1 MKIAEIPS
9 KYLILFAAISM
20 VASQIACGGSRGNAT
35 GPLPPPPPPEQMKVA
50 DVQPQKPFVQ
60 VAPGLATRT
69 VFVVE
74 PSAKDP
80 YHVEVL
86 DILVAPG
93 KEAVSVPLQG
103 AATLEVRTG
112 NGTATIGQ
120 KSQELGTG
128 STFSVGEGEPLKIA
142 AKGDGPITLRAYVV
156 KVP

>member
-1 MKIAEIPS
+1 MNIDKIPS
-9 KYLILFAAISM
+9 KYLILFAAFSV

-35 GPLPPPPPPEQMKVA
+35 GPLPPPPPPDQMKLA
-50 DVQPQKPFVQ
+50 DVQPQKAFVQ
-60 VAPGLATRT
+60 VAPGLATRSIY
-69 VFVVE
+69 VVE

-93 KEAVSVPLQG
+93 KEAVAVPLQG

-120 KSQELGTG
+120 KSQELGAG
-128 STFSVGEGEPLKIA
+128 STFSVGEGEPLRIA

>member
-1 MKIAEIPS
+1 MNIAKIPS
-9 KYLILFAAISM
+9 KYLILFAALSA
-20 VASQIACGGSRGNAT
+20 VAFQMACGRSRGNAT

-50 DVQPQKPFVQ
+50 DFQPEKAFVQ
-60 VAPGLATRT
+60 VAPGLATRS

-120 KSQELGTG
+120 KSQELGNG

-142 AKGDGPITLRAYVV
+142 ATGDGPITLRAYVV

>member
-1 MKIAEIPS
+1 MNIAKVPS
-9 KYLILFAAISM
+9 KYLILFAVFSV

-35 GPLPPPPPPEQMKVA
+35 GPLPPPPPPEQMKAA
-50 DVQPQKPFVQ
+50 DFQPQKAFVQ
-60 VAPGLATRT
+60 TAPGVATRS

-74 PSAKDP
+74 PNAKDP

-93 KEAVSVPLQG
+93 KEPVAVPLQG
-103 AATLEVRTG
+103 AATCEVRTG
-112 NGTATIGQ
+112 NGTATIRE
-120 KSQELGTG
+120 KSQELATG

-142 AKGDGPITLRAYVV
+142 VKGDGPITLRAYVV